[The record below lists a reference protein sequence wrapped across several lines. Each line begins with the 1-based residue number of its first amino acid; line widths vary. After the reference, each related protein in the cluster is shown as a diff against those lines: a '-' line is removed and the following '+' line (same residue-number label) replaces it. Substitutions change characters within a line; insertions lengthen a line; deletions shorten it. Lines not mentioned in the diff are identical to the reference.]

1 MQLGVDVI
9 GVNSRATTPS
19 FVEQGSLHIQDVKP
33 GLIFGLVYPGEVDH
47 GGASMMER
55 LPKPVQNSRIL
66 NRWLCPT

>member
-19 FVEQGSLHIQDVKP
+19 FVEQGSLHIQNVKP

-47 GGASMMER
+47 G

-66 NRWLCPT
+66 NGLAAAFRRGDA